1 MLTAPPLTLTLLG
14 SRPSLRMFAM
24 ATTLNA
30 SLISHNAM
38 SSTPRPACSK
48 AFGIASDGAIGKSTG
63 RVAASANAAK
73 TNHSEFH
80 IVSVASW
87 PGEKSQPPKF

>member
-14 SRPSLRMFAM
+14 SRPSLRMFAR

-38 SSTPRPACSK
+38 SSMLRPACFN
-48 AFGIASDGAIGKSTG
+48 ALGIASDGAIGKSTG
-63 RVAASANAAK
+63 RVAASANAANTK
-73 TNHSEFH
+73 NSHSNSINVVTGAQAELLP
-80 IVSVASW
+80 S
-87 PGEKSQPPKF
+87 